1 MPSGSDNPPVKP
13 FQTKGLVRRITP
25 FMGAGLIALV
35 VFSDPT
41 FTRLAWADALAVV
54 VAAGVIAAALAP
66 IDWDR
71 LPRLTI
77 AAPIVVA
84 LLLALGATFTQS
96 WPVALAAAATGVVVI
111 VGIYAVPW
119 NRLPRWVHELPVF
132 GGLAAVFVIQ
142 ATVHAPVYA
151 VAAVLLV
158 FPLYLTT
165 LLFAALY
172 HTRNEVWAATAVAS
186 IGIVAISVSG
196 ATQPGQPASS
206 ILVVAVLWVVV
217 LTVHGVVTERRRSED
232 AVRALNDQLV
242 SSQARLQ
249 AIVDTS
255 LNAIVGMDEQGRV
268 TDWNPQAETTF
279 GWSRDKI
286 LGKALAD
293 TIIPEQHRNAHRA
306 GIAHY
311 LTTGDGPV
319 LGKVLELTA
328 LDRTGRE
335 FPVELAI
342 SRASALGDKPLF
354 VGLVRDITT
363 RKEAERAINNL
374 NAELR
379 IANQHK
385 SEFLATMSHE
395 LRTPLNA
402 ILGFSELLLDDSVGK
417 YNAATRQKFLTQ
429 ISTSGKHL
437 LDLIND
443 ILDLSKV
450 EAGQMFLELETV
462 SIAETVGLVMNTIE
476 PIASKK
482 GVRVEANVGAAGR
495 LQADPHKLVQMLLNL
510 VSNAVK
516 FTPEGGSVT
525 IAVQRQAEIVEIS
538 VTDTGIGIAKSDLDR
553 LFREFQQLDSGPGRH
568 QEGTGLGLALTKR
581 LAALHGGDVRVVSE
595 LGKGSVFTL
604 ELPLEQ
610 QSRVAATRP

>member
-1 MPSGSDNPPVKP
+1 MKP
-13 FQTKGLVRRITP
+13 FQTKGLVRRVTP

-41 FTRLAWADALAVV
+41 FSRLAWADALAVI
-54 VAAGVIAAALAP
+54 VAGGVIAASLAP
-66 IDWDR
+66 IEWDR
-71 LPRLTI
+71 LPRLAI

-84 LLLALGATFTQS
+84 LLLALGATFTQGS
-96 WPVALAAAATGVVVI
+96 LVALAAGAAGVVVI
-111 VGIYAVPW
+111 VAIYALPW
-119 NRLPRWVHELPVF
+119 DRLPRWIHELPVF
-132 GGLAAVFVIQ
+132 GGIVAVFVIQ
-142 ATVHAPVYA
+142 ASVHSAGYA
-151 VAAVLLV
+151 AAAVLLV

-165 LLFAALY
+165 VLFAALY
-172 HTRNEVWAATAVAS
+172 DTSGVVGASTALAS
-186 IGIVAISVSG
+186 IGILVLSISG
-196 ATQPGQPASS
+196 GRQPGQPAIS

-217 LTVHGVVTERRRSED
+217 LTVHAAVEQRKHSED
-232 AVRALNDQLV
+232 SVRALNDQLV
-242 SSQARLQ
+242 SSRARLQ

-255 LNAIVGMDEQGRV
+255 LNAIVGMDESGRV
-268 TDWNPQAETTF
+268 TDWNPHAEATF
-279 GWSRDKI
+279 GWSRNEI
-286 LGKALAD
+286 LGKSLAD

-306 GIAHY
+306 GLAHY

-328 LDRTGRE
+328 VDRSGRE

-342 SRASALGDKPLF
+342 TRASALGDKALF
-354 VGLVRDITT
+354 VGFVRDITT
-363 RKEAERAINNL
+363 RKEAERAINDL

-379 IANQHK
+379 VANQHK

-402 ILGFSELLLDDSVGK
+402 ILGFSELLLDDSTGK

-429 ISTSGKHL
+429 ISTGGKHL
-437 LDLIND
+437 LELIND

-462 SIAETVGLVMNTIE
+462 SITETVGQVMNTIE
-476 PIASKK
+476 PIATKK
-482 GVRVEANVGAAGR
+482 GVRVEANVGGAGR
-495 LQADPHKLVQMLLNL
+495 VQADPHKMVQMLLNL

-525 IAVQRQAEIVEIS
+525 IAAQRQAESIQIS
-538 VTDTGIGIAKSDLDR
+538 VTDTGIGIAQSDLGR

-595 LGKGSVFTL
+595 VGKGSVFTL
-604 ELPLEQ
+604 ELPLQQ
-610 QSRVAATRP
+610 QSRVAVTRP

>member
-1 MPSGSDNPPVKP
+1 MKP
-13 FQTKGLVRRITP
+13 FQTKGLVRRVTP

-41 FTRLAWADALAVV
+41 FSRLAWADALAVV
-54 VAAGVIAAALAP
+54 VAAGVIATSLAP
-66 IDWDR
+66 IEWDR
-71 LPRLTI
+71 LPRLAI

-84 LLLALGATFTQS
+84 LLLALGASFTQGS
-96 WPVALAAAATGVVVI
+96 LAALAAGAAGVVVI
-111 VGIYAVPW
+111 VAIYALPW
-119 NRLPRWVHELPVF
+119 DRLPRWIHELPVF
-132 GGLAAVFVIQ
+132 GGIVAVFVIQ
-142 ATVHAPVYA
+142 ATVHPTGYA
-151 VAAVLLV
+151 AAAVLLV

-165 LLFAALY
+165 VLFAALY
-172 HTRNEVWAATAVAS
+172 DTSRVVGATTALAS
-186 IGIVAISVSG
+186 IGILVLSISG
-196 ATQPGQPASS
+196 GREPGQPAIS

-217 LTVHGVVTERRRSED
+217 LTVHAAVAQRKHSED
-232 AVRALNDQLV
+232 SVRALNDQLV
-242 SSQARLQ
+242 SSRARLQ

-255 LNAIVGMDEQGRV
+255 LNAIVGMDELGRV
-268 TDWNPQAETTF
+268 TDWNPHAEATF
-279 GWSRDKI
+279 GWSRDEI
-286 LGKALAD
+286 LGKSLAD
-293 TIIPEQHRNAHRA
+293 TIVPEQHRAAHRA
-306 GIAHY
+306 GLAHY

-319 LGKVLELTA
+319 LGKLLELTA
-328 LDRTGRE
+328 LDRAGRE

-342 SRASALGDKPLF
+342 SRASALGNKALF

-363 RKEAERAINNL
+363 RKDAERAINNL

-379 IANQHK
+379 VANQHK

-402 ILGFSELLLDDSVGK
+402 ILGFSELLLDDSTGK

-429 ISTSGKHL
+429 ISTGGKHL

-462 SIAETVGLVMNTIE
+462 SIAETVGQVMNTIE
-476 PIASKK
+476 PIAAKK

-495 LQADPHKLVQMLLNL
+495 LQADPHKMVQMLLNL
-510 VSNAVK
+510 VTNAVK

-525 IAVQRQAEIVEIS
+525 IAAQRQAETVEIS

>member
-1 MPSGSDNPPVKP
+1 MKP
-13 FQTKGLVRRITP
+13 FQTKGLVRRVTP

-41 FTRLAWADALAVV
+41 FSRLAWADALAVV
-54 VAAGVIAAALAP
+54 VAAGVIATSLAP
-66 IDWDR
+66 IEWDR
-71 LPRLTI
+71 LPRLAI

-84 LLLALGATFTQS
+84 LLLALGATFTQGS
-96 WPVALAAAATGVVVI
+96 LVALAAGAAGVVVI
-111 VGIYAVPW
+111 VAIYALPW
-119 NRLPRWVHELPVF
+119 DRLPRWIHELPVF
-132 GGLAAVFVIQ
+132 GGIVAVFVIQ
-142 ATVHAPVYA
+142 ATVHPTGYVA
-151 VAAVLLV
+151 AAVLLV

-165 LLFAALY
+165 VLFAALY
-172 HTRNEVWAATAVAS
+172 DTSKVV
-186 IGIVAISVSG
+186 G
-196 ATQPGQPASS
+196 ATTALASVGILVLSISGGSQPGQPAIS

-217 LTVHGVVTERRRSED
+217 LTVHAAVAQRKHSED
-232 AVRALNDQLV
+232 SVRALNDQLV
-242 SSQARLQ
+242 SSRARLQ

-255 LNAIVGMDEQGRV
+255 LNAIVGMDELGRV
-268 TDWNPQAETTF
+268 TDWNPHAEATF
-279 GWSRDKI
+279 GWSRDEI
-286 LGKALAD
+286 LGKPLAD
-293 TIIPEQHRNAHRA
+293 TIVPEQHRAAHRA
-306 GIAHY
+306 GLAHY

-328 LDRTGRE
+328 IDHTGRE

-342 SRASALGDKPLF
+342 SRASALGDKALF

-379 IANQHK
+379 VANQHK

-402 ILGFSELLLDDSVGK
+402 ILGFSELLLDDSTGK
-417 YNAATRQKFLTQ
+417 YNAATRQKFLAQ
-429 ISTSGKHL
+429 ISTGGKHL

-462 SIAETVGLVMNTIE
+462 SIAETVDQVMNTIE
-476 PIASKK
+476 PIAAKK

-495 LQADPHKLVQMLLNL
+495 LQADPHKMVQMLLNL
-510 VSNAVK
+510 VTNAVK

-525 IAVQRQAEIVEIS
+525 IAAQRQAETVEIS
-538 VTDTGIGIAKSDLDR
+538 VTDTGIGIARSDLDR

-604 ELPLEQ
+604 ELPLQQ
-610 QSRVAATRP
+610 QSRIAAARP